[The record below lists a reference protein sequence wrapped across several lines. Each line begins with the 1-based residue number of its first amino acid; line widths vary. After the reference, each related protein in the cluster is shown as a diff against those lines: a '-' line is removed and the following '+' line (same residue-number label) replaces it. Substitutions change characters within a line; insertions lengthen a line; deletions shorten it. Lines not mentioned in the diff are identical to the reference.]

1 MQNIF
6 KEILGAENVFVNEK
20 MSKHTTF
27 HIGGKADYLLVPQNI
42 NQIKL
47 IAQVCRDK
55 GIDVFILGCGSNIL
69 VGDGGIRGVVLK
81 IEKGFD
87 SAEVR
92 KEDKIIVANAGIH
105 LTKLSNIALNAELS
119 GFECLSGIPGTLGGA
134 IYMNAGAY
142 GDEIQNHIIDVTFI
156 DEDLEVKTI
165 KKEECNFGYRKSIF
179 TDTKKIIL
187 SATLK
192 FEDGCF
198 DKIKEKIAEHTKM
211 RVTKQPIEKFSAGST
226 FKRPEGNFAGT
237 LIEQAGLKGKKI
249 GGAEVSEKHAGF
261 IINSGDAT
269 AKDVLDLVKFVQNTV
284 YEKSGVMLEPEI
296 KKIGEF

>member
-6 KEILGAENVFVNEK
+6 KEILGAENVFLNEP
-20 MSKHTTF
+20 MSRHTTF
-27 HIGGKADYLLVPQNI
+27 HIGGGADYLLVPQSVE
-42 NQIKL
+42 QIKSAL
-47 IAQVCRDK
+47 EVCRDK
-55 GIDVFILGCGSNIL
+55 GLDIFMLGAGSNIV
-69 VGDGGIRGVVLK
+69 VGDRGVRGVVLK
-81 IEKGFD
+81 LEKGFD
-87 SAEVR
+87 AAEVK

-105 LTKLSNIALNAELS
+105 LTKLSQIALENELS

-142 GDEIQNHIIDVTFI
+142 GDEIQNHIVDVTFL
-156 DEDLEVKTI
+156 DENLEIKTY
-165 KKEECNFGYRKSIF
+165 KKEELGFGYRKSIF
-179 TDTKKIIL
+179 TDTKKVIL

-192 FEDGCF
+192 FEDGCY

-237 LIEQAGLKGKKI
+237 LIEQAGLKGTKI

-261 IINSGDAT
+261 IINSGDAK